1 MSTAASEED
10 SMASKCLAF
19 CQALVSQGQVFNFS
33 LSIGSDFTF
42 SLDTRSKAFESQGNK
57 KKPSPSTL
65 RRNARR
71 RAEFMA
77 KKQQIPPS
85 RISNGE
91 AVQTSTVFPCDQCD
105 YLGASEKG
113 LKQHARMKHRKA
125 EATPSS
131 PEALRSKGESSRSLI
146 GSPLPL
152 HNRGENCPNC
162 DGPFS
167 PGHQCR
173 DEEKAGEDDGSDS
186 EEEESD
192 EDSEPPG
199 DFDPPPVL
207 TLLQTLS
214 SLTDD
219 DQKRA
224 VLALQL
230 QLNSIIDNK

>member
-1 MSTAASEED
+1 M
-10 SMASKCLAF
+10 L
-19 CQALVSQGQVFNFS
+19 
-33 LSIGSDFTF
+33 
-42 SLDTRSKAFESQGNK
+42 
-57 KKPSPSTL
+57 
-65 RRNARR
+65 
-71 RAEFMA
+71 
-77 KKQQIPPS
+77 
-85 RISNGE
+85 
-91 AVQTSTVFPCDQCD
+91 PCNQCD

-113 LKQHARMKHRKA
+113 LKQHVRMKHKKA
-125 EATPSS
+125 EATPVS
-131 PEALRSKGESSRSLI
+131 PEALRSTEKSSRSLI

-152 HNRGENCPNC
+152 HNREENCRNC